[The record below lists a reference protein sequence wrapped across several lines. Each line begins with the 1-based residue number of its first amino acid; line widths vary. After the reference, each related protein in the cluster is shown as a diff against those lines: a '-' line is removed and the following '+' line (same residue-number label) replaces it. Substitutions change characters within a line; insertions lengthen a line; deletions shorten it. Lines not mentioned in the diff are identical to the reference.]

1 MLQLVHR
8 PTVRSVLQGLLRK
21 RLLPMEHGVAKA
33 KRIVA
38 SCNTAT
44 AKSDQ
49 DAGSKSVN
57 KDQSSMKASSIIML
71 KIALHFQTFLLN
83 DVLLFGYSTD
93 YSTVQGDHSGRTKPP
108 VDFKTKVRLWPDQ
121 ARLGQA
127 KAELL
132 F

>member
-49 DAGSKSVN
+49 DAGGSKSGS
-57 KDQSSMKASSIIML
+57 KDQSSMK
-71 KIALHFQTFLLN
+71 
-83 DVLLFGYSTD
+83 VG
-93 YSTVQGDHSGRTKPP
+93 
-108 VDFKTKVRLWPDQ
+108 
-121 ARLGQA
+121 
-127 KAELL
+127 
-132 F
+132 

>member
-49 DAGSKSVN
+49 DAGSKSGN
-57 KDQSSMKASSIIML
+57 KDQSSMKVSSM
-71 KIALHFQTFLLN
+71 KLHI
-83 DVLLFGYSTD
+83 
-93 YSTVQGDHSGRTKPP
+93 RTSFCWSLIL
-108 VDFKTKVRLWPDQ
+108 DFNH
-121 ARLGQA
+121 
-127 KAELL
+127 
-132 F
+132 FFSSS